1 MPQERQERG
10 LSAKAV
16 QSVGLAAVEEHH
28 IPRSQRIPL
37 PLKPKLPRPG
47 FDHEAK
53 KRLQPLPPARMP
65 PKRLQGALLLQM
77 KERSTRKR
85 RGGVENQGGLDG
97 VGGRDKEVI

>member
-28 IPRSQRIPL
+28 IPRFQRIPL

-65 PKRLQGALLLQM
+65 PQRLQGAHLLQM
-77 KERSTRKR
+77 KQRSARK
-85 RGGVENQGGLDG
+85 
-97 VGGRDKEVI
+97 GGRRI